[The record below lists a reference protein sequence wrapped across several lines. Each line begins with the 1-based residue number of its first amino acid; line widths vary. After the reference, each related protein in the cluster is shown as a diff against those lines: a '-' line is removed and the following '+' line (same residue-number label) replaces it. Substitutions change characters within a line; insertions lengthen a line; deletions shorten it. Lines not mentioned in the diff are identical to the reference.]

1 MNITFTFF
9 RILEFFF
16 IIYLK
21 DFIKSFQIFMNM
33 YSKTSLIFKSI

>member
-9 RILEFFF
+9 RILEFF

-21 DFIKSFQIFMNM
+21 DFIKSFQIFM